1 MSAPSSPTQAAL
13 PKPGSRGETR
23 ARLLALLGPFAGLLL
38 VVGLF
43 AVLEPDSFLTV
54 YNFQTIAAQTVIVGL
69 GAIGMTFVIVS
80 GGIDLSVGA
89 SIALSS
95 VITATL
101 LQQGTS
107 APLAAASGVA
117 AGALLGLVN
126 GGLITRLSVV
136 PFIVTLGSMGVARG
150 LAKYL
155 AGEQKVDAP
164 AGALAAIMAKAPTPA
179 WLLVA
184 PGTWIMLLLALLMA
198 FVLRRSVFGLHTY
211 AIGSNEA
218 TARLCGI
225 QVARVKLAIYAL
237 AGAFAGLS
245 GVLQFARLTV
255 GDPTT
260 AMGKELDVIA
270 AVVIGGASLSGG
282 VGGILGS
289 MLGAFLMSVLA
300 NGCTLT
306 GVPNYVQEILI
317 GVIIVVAVALDRLR
331 QGGDSP

>member
-1 MSAPSSPTQAAL
+1 VNASSASHADPRAS
-13 PKPGSRGETR
+13 TR
-23 ARLLALLGPFAGLLL
+23 ARLIALAGPFLGLFL
-38 VVGLF
+38 VVLLF
-43 AVLEPDSFLTV
+43 ALLEPDSFLTL

-69 GAIGMTFVIVS
+69 AALGMTFVIVS

-89 SIALSS
+89 GIALSS
-95 VITATL
+95 VITALL
-101 LQQGTS
+101 LQNG
-107 APLAAASGVA
+107 ASPALSVCAGVG
-117 AGALLGLVN
+117 AGAVLGLVN
-126 GGLITRLSVV
+126 GILITELSVV

-155 AGEQKVDAP
+155 AHEQKVDAP
-164 AGALAAIMAKAPTPA
+164 AGALAAFMAKAPEPS

-184 PGTWIMLLLALLMA
+184 PGTWALFLCALAMA

-218 TARLCGI
+218 TARLCG
-225 QVARVKLAIYAL
+225 VRVTRVKLLIYTL
-237 AGAFAGLS
+237 CGAFAGLA

-260 AMGKELDVIA
+260 AIGKELDVIA

-282 VGGILGS
+282 MGGILGS
-289 MLGAFLMSVLA
+289 MLGAFMMSVLA

-331 QGGDSP
+331 RRAASA

>member
-1 MSAPSSPTQAAL
+1 VKTSLRSRLIAL
-13 PKPGSRGETR
+13 G
-23 ARLLALLGPFAGLLL
+23 GPFAGLFL
-38 VVGLF
+38 VTVLF
-43 AVLEPDSFLTV
+43 ALLEPDSFLTV

-69 GAIGMTFVIVS
+69 AAIGMTFVIVS

-95 VITATL
+95 VITALL
-101 LQQGTS
+101 LQQGSS
-107 APLAAASGVA
+107 APLSVLCGVA
-117 AGALLGLVN
+117 SGALLGLAN
-126 GGLITRLSVV
+126 GFLITRLSVV

-150 LAKYL
+150 FAKYL
-155 AGEQKVDAP
+155 AHEQKVDAP
-164 AGALAAIMAKAPTPA
+164 AGALAAFMAKSPEPA

-184 PGTWIMLLLALLMA
+184 PGTWAMLLFAALMA

-218 TARLCGI
+218 TARLCG
-225 QVARVKLAIYAL
+225 VRVPRVKLLIYTV
-237 AGAFAGLS
+237 AGAFAGLA

-260 AMGKELDVIA
+260 AIGKELDVIA

-317 GVIIVVAVALDRLR
+317 GAIIVAAVALDRVR
-331 QGGDSP
+331 RGAEVS